1 LSTFRKWNAQED
13 IFKPNDSSD
22 VNLTPHSY
30 EDAFGMNSH
39 FHFQPNLPTLATA
52 FMTCLVTL
60 LCSCS
65 MTTPTNPGHSTSQ
78 PKAAPVP
85 MPLPD
90 SLPTP
95 PPAPEGGYTY
105 LALGDSYTIGESVP
119 EKDRWSV
126 QLADLLRQE
135 GLPVQPPDIIARTGW
150 TTDELAQ
157 AIRTSGNTRKYEMVS
172 LLIGVNNQ
180 YRSQSKDKYRQEL
193 ADLLR
198 TATDFANGNAKR
210 VFVLSIPDWG
220 VTPFAS
226 DRDQQKIATEIDA
239 FNAIA
244 KEECTR
250 AGIEFIDITPLS
262 RTARNDASMVADDRL
277 HFSGKMYRLWAEKA
291 LPTVLRLLRP

>member
-1 LSTFRKWNAQED
+1 
-13 IFKPNDSSD
+13 
-22 VNLTPHSY
+22 
-30 EDAFGMNSH
+30 
-39 FHFQPNLPTLATA
+39 
-52 FMTCLVTL
+52 
-60 LCSCS
+60 
-65 MTTPTNPGHSTSQ
+65 
-78 PKAAPVP
+78 

-95 PPAPEGGYTY
+95 PPAPEAGYTY

-126 QLADLLRQE
+126 QLADLLRME
-135 GLPVQPPDIIARTGW
+135 GLPIQPPDIIARTGW
-150 TTDELAQ
+150 TTDELSSAIQ
-157 AIRTSGNTRKYEMVS
+157 ASGNTRKYEMVS

-180 YRSQSKDKYRQEL
+180 YRGQSKDKYRLEL

-226 DRDQQKIATEIDA
+226 DRDQQKISTEIDA
-239 FNAIA
+239 FNAITQ
-244 KEECTR
+244 EECTR

-262 RTARNDASMVADDRL
+262 RLALNDASMVATDRL

>member
-1 LSTFRKWNAQED
+1 
-13 IFKPNDSSD
+13 
-22 VNLTPHSY
+22 
-30 EDAFGMNSH
+30 
-39 FHFQPNLPTLATA
+39 
-52 FMTCLVTL
+52 
-60 LCSCS
+60 
-65 MTTPTNPGHSTSQ
+65 
-78 PKAAPVP
+78 

-95 PPAPEGGYTY
+95 PPAPEAGYTY
-105 LALGDSYTIGESVP
+105 LALGDSYTIGESVSD
-119 EKDRWSV
+119 KDRWSV
-126 QLADLLRQE
+126 QLADLLRME

-157 AIRTSGNTRKYEMVS
+157 AIRTSGNVRKYEMVS

-193 ADLLR
+193 VDLLR
-198 TATDFANGNAKR
+198 TATDFANGNARR

-220 VTPFAS
+220 VTPFVS
-226 DRDQQKIATEIDA
+226 DRDQQQIAVEIDA

-262 RTARNDASMVADDRL
+262 RTALNDTSLVAVDRL